1 MVESYSIDALSAAG
15 VAARL
20 RMTGDE
26 GSASAPRL
34 VPVIFRK
41 SLRVM
46 VMTSLL
52 LFRMVLVTFFGR
64 FFLVGIRGNPLG
76 TSGHHGIAERQRRT
90 GDHADRTG
98 RHSRPSRR
106 YRALDLTHR
115 RVGVRRQVI
124 LEFDGV
130 IGFLIPEIRF
140 GAA

>member
-52 LFRMVLVTFFGR
+52 LVRMVLVTFFRR
-64 FFLVGIRGNPLG
+64 FFLTSLRGDPFG
-76 TSGHHGIAERQRRT
+76 TAGHHGVAK
-90 GDHADRTG
+90 
-98 RHSRPSRR
+98 RHSRAGNDTDCSGGHRR
-106 YRALDLTHR
+106 AFRRHSALDLPNCG
-115 RVGVRRQVI
+115 VG
-124 LEFDGV
+124 
-130 IGFLIPEIRF
+130 
-140 GAA
+140 A

>member
-34 VPVIFRK
+34 APVIFRK

-64 FFLVGIRGNPLG
+64 FFLTGLRGNPLG
-76 TSGHHGIAERQRRT
+76 ASGHDGIAECERCA
-90 GDHADRTG
+90 GDHTDRTG
-98 RHSRPSRR
+98 RHSRTTRR
-106 YRALDLTHR
+106 YLALDLTHR

-124 LEFDGV
+124 LEFDGIIV
-130 IGFLIPEIRF
+130 FRI
-140 GAA
+140 